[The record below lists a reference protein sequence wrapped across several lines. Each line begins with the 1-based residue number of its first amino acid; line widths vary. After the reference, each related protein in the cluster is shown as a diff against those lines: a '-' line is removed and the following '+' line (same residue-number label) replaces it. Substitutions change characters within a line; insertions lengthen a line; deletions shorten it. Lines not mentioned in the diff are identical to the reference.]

1 MIISQSNFLMKSFK
15 QLQKSVQKIQLLF
28 DYKQKSLM
36 DQSFS
41 FIRENF
47 EGNSQVDFIEINLFE
62 LK

>member
-28 DYKQKSLM
+28 DYKQKSLI
-36 DQSFS
+36 DLSFS